1 MKNLQTPNWL
11 YRGYTGH
18 EHLKE
23 FDLINMNGRMY
34 DPVLARFLS
43 PDKLLQNPS
52 NTQNYNGYSY
62 VLNNPLKYTD
72 PSGWAYGGYQFLR
85 LTQGFNLETP
95 SNGGEAWDPN
105 GAMGYLVDG
114 VACTKFEYLEAERAG
129 GIVHPKGISSFFKV
143 TQADGTVVN
152 TADAGEAVNL
162 FNEGNKSFNAELKN
176 GVITISERRVTNLI
190 QQNTGIQTG
199 DISLNTAISINASLG
214 GFMGGEIYLKDIAT
228 IKIDPNE
235 GAQSGGGWDNSKL
248 ALDIGGGIYG
258 ALETA
263 SRPGNQWLGKNGK
276 YYNNSWGGNQ
286 YTGGRS
292 GAFKAASNYKL
303 AGRATVI
310 ATAIIG
316 GIETYNGYQMDG
328 GQFGYNAQSAA
339 GQTVGGI
346 GGGIGGA
353 ALGAEI
359 GAGIGVWFGGVGA
372 IPGAIIGGFIGGFGG
387 GYLGGNVGGGVVN
400 YYHGR

>member
-72 PSGWAYGGYQFLR
+72 PSGWAYGGYQFLS
-85 LTQGFNLETP
+85 LTQGFNLETA

-152 TADAGEAVNL
+152 TADAGEAASL
-162 FNEGNKSFNAELKN
+162 FNEGNNEHKVIFENGKFNYYDVMHVTPDRNDNNLTASIDGGGIASTDPQDGGPTENEGGFIIGKENFEKFMYDKAEN
-176 GVITISERRVTNLI
+176 SPVEVSAMEVTNRDTKEKSYFVFPWADNKVK
-190 QQNTGIQTG
+190 QSEN
-199 DISLNTAISINASLG
+199 DISLIDQKIYEINANYHTHPTSSGPSRDDALASQQWNGLPIYTMGANGNMYIAQWHPDLRVPYWGTQSSYGSLIRG
-214 GFMGGEIYLKDIAT
+214 TRI
-228 IKIDPNE
+228 N
-235 GAQSGGGWDNSKL
+235 
-248 ALDIGGGIYG
+248 
-258 ALETA
+258 
-263 SRPGNQWLGKNGK
+263 
-276 YYNNSWGGNQ
+276 
-286 YTGGRS
+286 
-292 GAFKAASNYKL
+292 
-303 AGRATVI
+303 
-310 ATAIIG
+310 
-316 GIETYNGYQMDG
+316 
-328 GQFGYNAQSAA
+328 
-339 GQTVGGI
+339 
-346 GGGIGGA
+346 
-353 ALGAEI
+353 
-359 GAGIGVWFGGVGA
+359 
-372 IPGAIIGGFIGGFGG
+372 
-387 GYLGGNVGGGVVN
+387 
-400 YYHGR
+400 